1 MGHFSDTFRVKID
14 ADTATVRLSVRSA
27 DERVDEHI
35 IDVRDFNAATQEVD
49 NGWVGTDV
57 ISSKRLNN
65 DVILAVKESEYKRI
79 IYRVTYQHWRIVCEQ
94 FISEVRLSGVEIKSN
109 IIRDMVGLPK
119 VPVAE
124 IVGEV
129 TRHLIPLIQDE
140 FEQIKAEMRAQLQNI
155 SITSVAPTSSV
166 STSSIIPDDV
176 VFIPDDLI
184 NEDLAGDVT
193 VSSDKSSSSDVS
205 DALKALRKLKGE

>member
-14 ADTATVRLSVRSA
+14 AEIGAVRLSVRSA

-49 NGWVGTDV
+49 NGWVGTDL
-57 ISSKRLNN
+57 ISAKRRGNH
-65 DVILAVKESEYKRI
+65 VILAVKESEYKRI
-79 IYRVTYQHWRIVCEQ
+79 IYQVTYQHWRIVCEQ
-94 FISEVRLSGVEIKSN
+94 FISEVRQSGMEIKSN
-109 IIRDMVGLPK
+109 IVRDMVGLPK

-155 SITSVAPTSSV
+155 RITTVAPIQG
-166 STSSIIPDDV
+166 STSSFIQDEV
-176 VFIPDDLI
+176 VFIPEDLI
-184 NEDLAGDVT
+184 NNDLAGDLT
-193 VSSDKSSSSDVS
+193 ISSDQSSSSDVS
-205 DALKALRKLKGE
+205 DALEALRKLKGE